1 MNDQVRDICSVQP
14 LALNFFNVLVIFFS
28 QTEQTNNLI
37 NIEDLKLILYLIE
50 SSVVFWHN
58 KNES

>member
-37 NIEDLKLILYLIE
+37 NIEDLKLILYLIG